1 MPTNMFDTPLLNGEY
16 KITLEDATSRI
27 VRGFEQ
33 PVADRLRD
41 LGLWTDSGMLVSV
54 VTSVKTRGEVE
65 GSLLSGFGKI
75 PLQEIGVRKLWP
87 QAPQNHRNLKVK
99 FAISLEDITFPGSEA
114 EYGVSGNTQL
124 SHIVTLSH
132 CHLSF
137 PGRMD

>member
-75 PLQEIGVRKLWP
+75 PLQEIGVRKLI
-87 QAPQNHRNLKVK
+87 
-99 FAISLEDITFPGSEA
+99 FS
-114 EYGVSGNTQL
+114 
-124 SHIVTLSH
+124 
-132 CHLSF
+132 
-137 PGRMD
+137 